1 MVLRGEIALKT
12 RTPNLIRGAS
22 IAGTGS
28 AVPERILTN
37 FDLEKMVD
45 TSDEWIVERTG
56 IRERRIAAE
65 GTVTSDLAKEAALKA
80 LDDAGMTPDELDLV
94 IVATVTPD
102 TIFPSC
108 ACVVQGE
115 IGAGNAAA
123 FDISA
128 GCTGFVYAL
137 SVARDLVASGM
148 YDNILVIGAEI
159 LSRIVDWQDRN
170 TCVLFGDGAGAAV
183 IRPCAFGEGIIE
195 CVLRSDGSHGDVLVL
210 PAGGSRMPAS
220 HGTVDS
226 KLHYIQMKG
235 NLVYRFAVR
244 VMVEA
249 AVEALNK
256 ANLKEEDIDY
266 IIPHQA
272 NQRLID
278 LAGERLGTP
287 DKIFSNI
294 ARLGNTSAASIPIA
308 LDEAARSGKLK
319 NGDMVLLVGFG
330 AGLTWGSAILKWHKG
345 QPDSGNM

>member
-1 MVLRGEIALKT
+1 MKT
-12 RTPNLIRGAS
+12 RTPNPIRGAR

-56 IRERRIAAE
+56 IKERRIAVE

-80 LDDAGMTPDELDLV
+80 LDDAGMTADELDLI

-115 IGAGNAAA
+115 IGAKNAAA

-137 SVARDLVASGM
+137 SVARDLVASGR

-183 IRPCAFGEGIIE
+183 IRPCAYGEGIIE
-195 CVLRSDGSHGDVLVL
+195 CVLRSDGSRGDVLVL
-210 PAGGSRMPAS
+210 PAGGSGMPAS
-220 HGTVDS
+220 CETVKS

-244 VMVEA
+244 VMVEGA
-249 AVEALNK
+249 MEVLEK
-256 ANLKEEDIDY
+256 ANLRKEDIDY
-266 IIPHQA
+266 VIPHQA

-278 LAGERLGTP
+278 LAAERLGTQ
-287 DKIFSNI
+287 DKIYSNI

-308 LDEAARSGKLK
+308 LDEAARSGQVKD
-319 NGDMVLLVGFG
+319 GDIVLLVGFG
-330 AGLTWGSAILKWHKG
+330 AGLTWGSAILKWSK
-345 QPDSGNM
+345 